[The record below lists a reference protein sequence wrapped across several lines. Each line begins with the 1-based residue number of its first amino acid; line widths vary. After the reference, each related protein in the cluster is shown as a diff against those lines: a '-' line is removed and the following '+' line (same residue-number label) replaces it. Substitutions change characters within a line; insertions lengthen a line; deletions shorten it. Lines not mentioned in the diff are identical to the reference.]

1 MSSVTPPRLANLA
14 TWQLSQASA
23 RSHRVLH
30 ARLTQA
36 GASGYDYRILAVLG
50 DLGAVSQADLGRAA
64 MLDRR
69 DVTHTV
75 RDLQARSLVT
85 RRADPGDRRQTRVE
99 LTPAGASMLD
109 RLDLVLG
116 EVQTEAFAALTVG
129 QRRTLLHLLQQ
140 LS

>member
-1 MSSVTPPRLANLA
+1 MAYRWFTQQYRTTLVPPTSERTNEL
-14 TWQLSQASA
+14 
-23 RSHRVLH
+23 
-30 ARLTQA
+30 
-36 GASGYDYRILAVLG
+36 
-50 DLGAVSQADLGRAA
+50 
-64 MLDRR
+64 
-69 DVTHTV
+69 
-75 RDLQARSLVT
+75 
-85 RRADPGDRRQTRVE
+85 E